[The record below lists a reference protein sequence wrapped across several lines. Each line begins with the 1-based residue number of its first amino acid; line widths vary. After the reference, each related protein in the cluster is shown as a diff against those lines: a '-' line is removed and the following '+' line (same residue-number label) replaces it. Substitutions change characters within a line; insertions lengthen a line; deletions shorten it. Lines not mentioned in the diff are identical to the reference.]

1 MSRDEKLS
9 KLAYNHIYGTK
20 MLPDSDYPLKRNTP
34 LSGVPEFRRPSSP
47 DTWSEFEWKNKV
59 NKGIS

>member
-1 MSRDEKLS
+1 MADEKQLD
-9 KLAYNHIYGTK
+9 KLAYEHIYGVK

-34 LSGVPEFRRPSSP
+34 LNGVPQFRRLSSP
-47 DTWSEFEWKNKV
+47 DTWSEFEWKDKV